1 MVSTKT
7 YAAIFVLLMIGST
20 TQAALEFAGLVE
32 NAYWLAFGAILV
44 LSSIKALLVA
54 GYFQHL
60 RFEPRGLSYLMLTAL
75 AAALALTLAAAY
87 SIT

>member
-7 YAAIFVLLMIGST
+7 YAAIFVVLMIGST
-20 TQAALEFAGLVE
+20 TQAALEFAGYIE
-32 NAYWLAFGAILV
+32 EAYWMAFGAIIV
-44 LSSIKALLVA
+44 LSAFKALLVA
-54 GYFQHL
+54 GWFQHL
-60 RFEPRGLSYLMLTAL
+60 RYEPRGLSYLMLSAL

>member
-7 YAAIFVLLMIGST
+7 YAAIFTVLFVSST
-20 TQAALEFAGLVE
+20 TQAALEFAGLLE
-32 NAYWLAFGAILV
+32 SAYWVAFGVIMV
-44 LSSIKALLVA
+44 LSTFKALLVV
-54 GYFQHL
+54 GWFQHL

-75 AAALALTLAAAY
+75 AGALALTLAAAY

>member
-7 YAAIFVLLMIGST
+7 YAAIFVVLMIGST
-20 TQAALEFAGLVE
+20 TQAALEFAGYVE
-32 NAYWLAFGAILV
+32 SAYWMAFGAIIL

-60 RFEPRGLSYLMLTAL
+60 RFEPRSLSYLVLTAL

>member
-1 MVSTKT
+1 MVSIKT
-7 YAAIFVLLMIGST
+7 YVAIFGVLMIGST
-20 TQAALEFAGLVE
+20 TQAALEFAGYVE
-32 NAYWLAFGAILV
+32 NAYWFAFGAILV
-44 LSSIKALLVA
+44 LSTIKALLVA

-75 AAALALTLAAAY
+75 AGALALTLAAAY

>member
-7 YAAIFVLLMIGST
+7 YAVIFAVLMVSST
-20 TQAALEFAGLVE
+20 TQALLEFAGYVE
-32 NAYWLAFGAILV
+32 NVYWMAFGAIIV
-44 LSSIKALLVA
+44 LSSFKALLVV

-60 RFEPRGLSYLMLTAL
+60 RFEPRGLSYLMLSAL